1 MYYITVASLIA
12 VVVLWLVWIGANI
25 IAVANNKEMFNLWPL
40 FEKIPVINEPLL
52 FILVAVILIVIL
64 LMLSLMWFIT
74 LPVTI
79 AVVILVHVKK
89 RAKTTIDS
97 HNS

>member
-74 LPVTI
+74 LPVAI
-79 AVVILVHVKK
+79 AAAILAWARK
-89 RAKTTIDS
+89 RAKS
-97 HNS
+97 ANRKLR